1 MKCCQYGAAFKIVLF
16 YKVSYCFK
24 RTRFAAI
31 FIMGVLLHITKTV
44 KNSYMPKGAKYGGR
58 KVGTGNKISAALKE
72 VLNEYCMNEFQFLN
86 ANIERLTLHE
96 RIILFTKVLPFV
108 LPKNGV
114 PEANTGE
121 ASKVP
126 IIIFSNKE

>member
-1 MKCCQYGAAFKIVLF
+1 MAKGVKHGGRSKGVPN
-16 YKVSYCFK
+16 KVS
-24 RTRFAAI
+24 AE
-31 FIMGVLLHITKTV
+31 
-44 KNSYMPKGAKYGGR
+44 
-58 KVGTGNKISAALKE
+58 LKE
-72 VLNEYCMNEFQFLN
+72 VLSSYCLNEFQFLS

-96 RIILFTKVLPFV
+96 RIILFSKVLPFV

-121 ASKVP
+121 AAKVP

>member
-1 MKCCQYGAAFKIVLF
+1 
-16 YKVSYCFK
+16 
-24 RTRFAAI
+24 
-31 FIMGVLLHITKTV
+31 
-44 KNSYMPKGAKYGGR
+44 MPKGAKYGGR
-58 KVGTGNKISAALKE
+58 QRGTGNKLSAALKE

-121 ASKVP
+121 AATAP

>member
-1 MKCCQYGAAFKIVLF
+1 
-16 YKVSYCFK
+16 
-24 RTRFAAI
+24 
-31 FIMGVLLHITKTV
+31 
-44 KNSYMPKGAKYGGR
+44 MPKGKKYGGR
-58 KVGTGNKISAALKE
+58 KIGTGNKISSELKE
-72 VLNEYCMNEFQFLN
+72 VLNEYCLNEFQFLN

-114 PEANTGE
+114 PEANMNE

>member
-1 MKCCQYGAAFKIVLF
+1 
-16 YKVSYCFK
+16 
-24 RTRFAAI
+24 
-31 FIMGVLLHITKTV
+31 
-44 KNSYMPKGAKYGGR
+44 MPKGQKFGGR
-58 KVGTGNKISAALKE
+58 RKGTGNKISAELKE
-72 VLNEYCMNEFQFLN
+72 VLNEYCLNEFQFLN

-114 PEANTGE
+114 PEANMNE
-121 ASKVP
+121 AAKVP

>member
-1 MKCCQYGAAFKIVLF
+1 V
-16 YKVSYCFK
+16 
-24 RTRFAAI
+24 
-31 FIMGVLLHITKTV
+31 VLLHITKTV

-58 KVGTGNKISAALKE
+58 QRGTGNKISAELKE

-86 ANIERLTLHE
+86 ANIERLNLSE
-96 RIILFTKVLPFV
+96 RLVFFLKVLPFI

-114 PEANTGE
+114 SEANTGE
-121 ASKVP
+121 AAQVP

>member
-1 MKCCQYGAAFKIVLF
+1 MA
-16 YKVSYCFK
+16 
-24 RTRFAAI
+24 
-31 FIMGVLLHITKTV
+31 
-44 KNSYMPKGAKYGGR
+44 KGIKHGGR
-58 KVGTGNKISAALKE
+58 KVGTPNKVSSELKE
-72 VLNEYCMNEFQFLN
+72 VLNEYCLNEFKYLN

-96 RIILFTKVLPFV
+96 RIILFSKVLPFV

-121 ASKVP
+121 AAKVP